1 MNVQESFV
9 MALDGSEIYLR
20 KWLPEGDPRG
30 IIQIAH
36 GMTEHAGVY
45 PEANIPV
52 VQISVNPFLSA
63 KEQFEIGEA
72 LKGLGQ
78 EDILVLLPFQHVKE
92 EIKKADISFVNLESA
107 FTTKEKK
114 APGQLF
120 WIKSD
125 PSTLQAIKNTGY
137 DIVNIGNNH
146 TLDYGQDGLLDT
158 ISHVEKL
165 KFPYTGA
172 GKNAKDAYTARE
184 MTVKGKKFKFLSFV
198 RFMPDSN
205 WVAGE
210 NKPGVANGY
219 DLNLVTK
226 TIKEQKQDADY
237 LIVYMHWG
245 VEKSNRPVEY
255 QKQYVPKMVEA
266 GANAIVGSHPH
277 WLQGFEYYNKVPIAY
292 SLGNFLF
299 PSYVN
304 GKSAETG
311 VLTLTFKGKDVQM
324 SFNPY
329 IIRNNQVSP
338 VNEEEK
344 KKALQY
350 LQTISTDVEIDDTGK
365 IKNKRN

>member
-1 MNVQESFV
+1 MKTLLKRF
-9 MALDGSEIYLR
+9 LL
-20 KWLPEGDPRG
+20 
-30 IIQIAH
+30 IAFFI
-36 GMTEHAGVY
+36 T
-45 PEANIPV
+45 PI
-52 VQISVNPFLSA
+52 
-63 KEQFEIGEA
+63 
-72 LKGLGQ
+72 
-78 EDILVLLPFQHVKE
+78 VLLINYSFISKAKDKPDMQNKSSKTASKSEKKTEDPEITLTFSGDTMFDWQLRPVIEKNGADYPFQHVKE
-92 EIKKADISFVNLESA
+92 EITKADISFVNLESA
-107 FTTKEKK
+107 FTTREKK
-114 APGQLF
+114 VPGQQF

-165 KFPYTGA
+165 KLPYTGA
-172 GKNAKDAYTARE
+172 GKNAEDAYTARE
-184 MTVKGKKFKFLSFV
+184 LTVKGKKFKFLSFV
-198 RFMPDSN
+198 RFMPNFN
-205 WVAGE
+205 WVVGD

-219 DLNLVTK
+219 DLDLVTK
-226 TIKEQKQDADY
+226 TIQEQKKDADY
-237 LIVYMHWG
+237 VIVYMHWG
-245 VEKSNRPVEY
+245 VEKSNRPIEY

-266 GANAIVGSHPH
+266 GADAIVGSHPH

-299 PSYVN
+299 PNYVN

-350 LQTISTDVEIDDTGK
+350 LQTVSTDVEIDDTGK
-365 IKNKRN
+365 IINKRN